1 MQRLGVLEEENQAYK
16 EQLGNLTDRIR
27 TDSVDI
33 GFQPSYQY
41 IHASVVEKQI
51 FEANNYLILN
61 KGSNDSIKE
70 DMAVVSAKGIVGV
83 VLKVTPRFSRII
95 PVINPEFRPTCM
107 IKSTHFFGTLYWD
120 GKDPRYATLSR
131 LPGHASYTIGDT
143 IVTSGYSAIFP
154 QGAYVG
160 VVEDAYKQKN
170 EEYNSLKI
178 RLFTDFSTL
187 TEVFIIRYLLQD
199 ERNEI
204 QKGGSQE

>member
-1 MQRLGVLEEENQAYK
+1 MQRIEVLEEENQAYK
-16 EQLGNLTDRIR
+16 ENLENLADRLQLDTIN
-27 TDSVDI
+27 I
-33 GFQPSYQY
+33 GLHPSYQY
-41 IHASVVEKQI
+41 IHAGVVEKQI
-51 FEANNYLILN
+51 FEVNNYITLN

-83 VLKVTPRFSRII
+83 IMKVMPHFSRII
-95 PVINPEFRPTCM
+95 PVINPEFHPACM
-107 IKSTHFFGTLYWD
+107 IKRTHFLGTLSWD

-131 LPGHASYTIGDT
+131 LPGHASYIIGDT
-143 IVTSGYSAIFP
+143 IVTSGYSAFFP
-154 QGAYVG
+154 PGAFVG
-160 VVEDAYKQKN
+160 VVEDAYKQKT

-204 QKGGSQE
+204 QKGGNQE